1 MYPRCDYTLLWSVQ
15 PLLLLSLT
23 PSLPTPF
30 FNSFQYISFIFSA
43 FADIVFYNIV
53 DTLSLFPSS
62 RVFPLLQTCSTS
74 EFVYNHTCFC
84 ICVYLWIYLPHMRE
98 NIQPLSF
105 WAWLT
110 SLNTMSSNCI
120 HLPSNHMLTSF
131 FVCFSIGCVSGV
143 TPCYP
148 CSGVSMPVTSPPLST
163 KPSFLVLSHVKAYV
177 RLEANSPLL
186 FGSNIFTL

>member
-1 MYPRCDYTLLWSVQ
+1 
-15 PLLLLSLT
+15 
-23 PSLPTPF
+23 
-30 FNSFQYISFIFSA
+30 
-43 FADIVFYNIV
+43 
-53 DTLSLFPSS
+53 
-62 RVFPLLQTCSTS
+62 
-74 EFVYNHTCFC
+74 
-84 ICVYLWIYLPHMRE
+84 MRE

-148 CSGVSMPVTSPPLST
+148 YSGVSMPVTSPPLST